1 MFFFCLTYNLNSQ
14 LNNSNIQTQCRRPQ
28 TFQTMNSVRSNNLS
42 LKYQRFTTSDS
53 EDIGIKKFEF
63 LFQFL

>member
-1 MFFFCLTYNLNSQ
+1 VFFFCLTYNLNSQ

-28 TFQTMNSVRSNNLS
+28 TFQTMNSVRLNNLS